1 MSSDRAKRAFDAVV
15 AALALLI
22 LSPVF
27 AIVAIALKLD
37 SRGPLFFTQE
47 RIGRGGRPFRMIKFR
62 TMVTDGEQLGPN
74 VSATRDPRITRVGAL
89 LRRCFVDEAPQ
100 LINVLRGDM
109 SLVGPRP
116 ETPEYVALLSPE
128 ERRVLSVR
136 PGMAGPSTLSYSR
149 EEPELLARQADP
161 DRYYREHLLHM
172 RVAADLAYLERP
184 VLSEDVRILA
194 RTALFVLAGLRR

>member
-22 LSPVF
+22 LSPLF
-27 AIVAIALKLD
+27 AVVAIALKLD
-37 SRGPLFFTQE
+37 SRGPVFFMQE

-62 TMVTDGEQLGPN
+62 TMVTDGEGPN
-74 VSATRDPRITRVGAL
+74 VSATRDPRITRIGAL

-172 RVAADLAYLERP
+172 RVAADLAYLDRP

>member
-1 MSSDRAKRAFDAVV
+1 LSSDRAKRAFDAVV

-22 LSPVF
+22 LSPLF
-27 AIVAIALKLD
+27 AVVAIALKLD
-37 SRGPLFFTQE
+37 SRGPVFFMQE

-62 TMVTDGEQLGPN
+62 TMVTDGEGPN
-74 VSATRDPRITRVGAL
+74 VSATRDPRITRIGAL

-172 RVAADLAYLERP
+172 RVAADLAYLDRP

>member
-1 MSSDRAKRAFDAVV
+1 
-15 AALALLI
+15 
-22 LSPVF
+22 
-27 AIVAIALKLD
+27 
-37 SRGPLFFTQE
+37 
-47 RIGRGGRPFRMIKFR
+47 
-62 TMVTDGEQLGPN
+62 
-74 VSATRDPRITRVGAL
+74 
-89 LRRCFVDEAPQ
+89 
-100 LINVLRGDM
+100 M